1 MARQRVRLSAATG
14 FLDNIKQGWSAQS
27 TQPDLPAGAAA
38 AAAEHRRR
46 LVAELPGRR
55 IAVASGRAPVRAND
69 TYHDFRPDSD
79 FVWLTG
85 CNAEGAVLVITP
97 TADGHDA
104 VLYLAEPAGPELAD
118 FFADPHHGALW
129 NGPQPG
135 LAEWSEALGLT
146 CLPLE
151 RLADSLRGMTPPTM
165 VVTGVD
171 PLLDAVGDGRGGAG
185 EVRRVCSEL
194 RRIKDDWEIGQLREA
209 VDATIGAFG
218 DVAAALP
225 AAIEG
230 GGERWL
236 QGTFDR
242 VARSAGNG
250 PGYATI
256 VASGPNAPVLHWVR
270 CDGPVRP
277 DHLVLLDAGV
287 EVKSC
292 YTADVTRTFP
302 ASGTFSAAQRQVYDL
317 VTAAHLAAIE
327 EVRPGRDYLAF
338 HDTALRVLAEGL
350 HDWGL
355 LPVSVD
361 EAMDPNGQQH
371 RRFIVCG
378 IGHYL
383 GIDVHDS
390 PHASA
395 AAYHGGTLEERM
407 VLTVE
412 PGLYFHPNDETVP
425 PELRGIGVRTED
437 DLLVTSGAPEVLSSE
452 LPIHS
457 ADIERWVRDHQS

>member
-1 MARQRVRLSAATG
+1 MARKRVRLSEAAG
-14 FLDNIKQGWSAQS
+14 FLGDIRTGWSS
-27 TQPDLPAGAAA
+27 TPTRPELPAGTAAA
-38 AAAEHRRR
+38 SAEHRRR
-46 LVAELPGRR
+46 LVEELPGRR
-55 IAVASGRAPVRAND
+55 LALAAGRAPMRAND
-69 TYHDFRPDSD
+69 TYHEFRPDSD

-85 CNAEGAVLVITP
+85 CDAEGAVLVITP

-104 VLYLAEPAGPELAD
+104 VLYLNEPAGPETTD

-146 CLPLE
+146 CLPLD
-151 RLADSLRGMTPPTM
+151 RLASALRGMSPPTL
-165 VVTGVD
+165 VATGVD
-171 PLLDAVGDGRGGAG
+171 PLLDALADGRGGG
-185 EVRRVCSEL
+185 ELRRACSEL
-194 RRIKDDWEIGQLREA
+194 RRIKDDWEIGQLRGA
-209 VDATIGAFG
+209 VDATIAAFG
-218 DVAAALP
+218 DVAAELP
-225 AAIEG
+225 RAIEG

-242 VARSAGNG
+242 SARSAGNG
-250 PGYATI
+250 PGYGTI
-256 VASGPNAPVLHWVR
+256 VASGPHAPVLHWVR
-270 CDGPVRP
+270 CDGVVRP
-277 DHLVLLDAGV
+277 DHLVLVDAGV
-287 EVKSC
+287 EMRSC

-302 ASGTFSAAQRQVYDL
+302 AGGRFTDAQRRVYDL
-317 VTAAHLAAIE
+317 VVAAHLAAIE

-355 LPVSVD
+355 LSVSVD
-361 EAMDPNGQQH
+361 EAMDPAGQQH

-390 PHASA
+390 PNARPS
-395 AAYHGGTLEERM
+395 AYHDGTLAERM

-412 PGLYFHPNDETVP
+412 PGLYFHPDDTSVP
-425 PELRGIGVRTED
+425 PELRGIGVRVED
-437 DLLVTSGAPEVLSSE
+437 DLLVTAGAPENLSAE
-452 LPIHS
+452 LPVHA
-457 ADIERWVRDHQS
+457 ADVERWVLDHQS